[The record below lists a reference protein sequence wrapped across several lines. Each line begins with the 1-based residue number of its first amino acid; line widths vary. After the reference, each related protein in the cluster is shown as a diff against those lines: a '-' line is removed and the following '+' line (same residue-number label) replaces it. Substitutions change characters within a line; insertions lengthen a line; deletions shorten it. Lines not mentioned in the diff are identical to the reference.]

1 VLQYLRRLPA
11 LLLLVLLLLEIE
23 PLLGGVRIPAMLE
36 ESEFVIDL

>member
-1 VLQYLRRLPA
+1 MLQYLRRLPA
-11 LLLLVLLLLEIE
+11 LLVLLLLLEIE